1 MWCFKK
7 FVFLCLWMGWGTVCP
22 AAFFPELSGRV
33 ISEGRGVEGVA
44 VTDGYTVVRTDARG
58 RYRLPGNS
66 AAEFVYITLPAG
78 YEVPLRDEVPCFFRR
93 INKAAKK
100 QKFDFYLQKSR
111 RNDDR
116 HVVVVAADPQVYFDE
131 ELPALQKIAD
141 DMQSWVA
148 GKYGEIPVYGMV
160 AGDVIGDIQRNPG
173 CFGAVKHIL
182 YHTQI
187 PFFYTAGN
195 HDLDRGGRSNERSRT
210 MYAAHFGPAY
220 YSFNRG
226 RVHYIVL
233 DGVFALGKD
242 YLYTGYLAERQ
253 LEWLEQDLALVPEGS
268 PVVVLTHIPTYSR
281 EARSGNYAKERT
293 SQVINNRA
301 HLYDLLKSYR
311 VQILSGHTHYHE
323 NYVIA
328 DNLYEHVHASL
339 CGLFWQAPWC
349 GDGTPIGY
357 TVYEMDGDSISWY
370 FKPVGDDRSYQFRAY
385 AAGENDLKPEALTVN
400 VWNYDPSWKIYWYED
415 GERMGEMERYTGID
429 PVIDSY
435 VVSHRKSFKYDYIGA
450 EPTEH
455 LFFAIP
461 RSAGAAIRVEA
472 TDRFGNVY
480 SGTPRKVEEWL
491 NDQSVR

>member
-7 FVFLCLWMGWGTVCP
+7 FVFLCLWLGWVAVCP
-22 AAFFPELSGRV
+22 ATFCPEFYGRV
-33 ISEGRGVEGVA
+33 IAEGHGVPGVA
-44 VTDGYTVVRTDARG
+44 VTDGYTVVQTDARG
-58 RYRLPGNS
+58 KYRLTGNA

-78 YEVPLRDEVPCFFRR
+78 YDIPLKDEVPCFFRR
-93 INKAAKK
+93 IDKVSEK
-100 QKFDFYLQKSR
+100 QKLDFYLKKSD
-111 RNDDR
+111 RNGDK

-131 ELPALQKIAD
+131 ELPVLQTIAD
-141 DMQSWVA
+141 DMQNWVS

-160 AGDVIGDIQRNPG
+160 AGDVIGDIKQNPD

-182 YHTQI
+182 HGTRI
-187 PFFYTAGN
+187 PFFYALGN
-195 HDLDRGGRSNERSRT
+195 HDLDRGGRTDERSKR
-210 MYAAHFGPAY
+210 MYTAHFGPTY

-226 RVHYIVL
+226 RVHYIIL

-253 LEWLEQDLALVPEGS
+253 LEWLEQDLALIPEGS

-293 SQVINNRA
+293 SQVISNRTY
-301 HLYDLLKSYR
+301 LYNLLKPYR

-357 TVYEMDGDSISWY
+357 TVYEIEGDSISWY
-370 FKPVGDDRSYQFRAY
+370 FKPAGKDRSYQFRAY
-385 AAGENDLKPEALTVN
+385 PVGENYLKPEALTVN
-400 VWNYDPSWKIYWYED
+400 VWNYDPAWKIYWYED
-415 GERMGEMERYTGID
+415 GKRMGEMERYTGID

-435 VVSHRKSFKYDYIGA
+435 VAAYRKSFKYDYIGA

-461 RSAGAAIRVEA
+461 RSAGAELRVEVV
-472 TDRFGNVY
+472 DRFGNVY
-480 SGTPRKVEEWL
+480 SDIPRKVEEWFTGRF
-491 NDQSVR
+491 VR